1 MVAVAGHV
9 QDSGF
14 AWVVCASS
22 FLIQVMMAAF
32 IYTPGMFYI
41 MFKDGLDASDSALS
55 FITSL
60 NICVIFLVCK
70 YSES

>member
-1 MVAVAGHV
+1 MAAMAGHV

-14 AWVVCASS
+14 AWVVCAAC
-22 FLIQVMMAAF
+22 FLIQVILGGF
-32 IYTPGMFYI
+32 LYTPGMFYI